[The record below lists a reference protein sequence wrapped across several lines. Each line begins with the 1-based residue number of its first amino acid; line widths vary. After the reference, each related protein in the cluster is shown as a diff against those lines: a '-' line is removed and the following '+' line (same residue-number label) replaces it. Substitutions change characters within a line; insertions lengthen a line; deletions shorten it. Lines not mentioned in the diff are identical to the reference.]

1 MNSLEFESARL
12 KAIKYVGIS
21 KKTINE
27 VKINLLKKDYD
38 GEIIEKVINYLI
50 ELGYLDDKEYV
61 CAYVRQNERMLKY
74 SIFELKEKLKN
85 KGIKQD
91 ILDEELYKLK
101 ESKYED
107 KVIDKITKVK
117 SKNLEPIQI
126 KQYLYRR
133 GFKWNGD

>member
-91 ILDEELYKLK
+91 ILDKELYKLR